1 MKAVVLTRVST
12 SHQTEKGSSLKQQA
26 RVCKE
31 FCERYGLEVVET
43 LVEVGS
49 GGATERPVL
58 ERAMKLC
65 KEHDARL
72 VVKSLSRLSRRVAFV
87 AGILEEGLR
96 FHIVELGYRELTT
109 FELHLWA
116 SFAQMERERISERVK
131 AGLVQA
137 RKNGKVLGNPRL
149 DEFRERAQEAKRKS
163 SVAYVARIMKYVG
176 EIRNAGVTTQQG
188 IADCLNARGIKTAR
202 GGSFRQSS
210 VSYVMKKHE
219 LWSRAA

>member
-1 MKAVVLTRVST
+1 M
-12 SHQTEKGSSLKQQA
+12 
-26 RVCKE
+26 
-31 FCERYGLEVVET
+31 
-43 LVEVGS
+43 
-49 GGATERPVL
+49 
-58 ERAMKLC
+58 
-65 KEHDARL
+65 
-72 VVKSLSRLSRRVAFV
+72 
-87 AGILEEGLR
+87 
-96 FHIVELGYRELTT
+96 ELGYRELTT